1 MVEIQHYKT
10 CSALYYR
17 HMGHEMLQRGSLEHV
32 SLLGSYKARLPVMQS
47 EKGLRLQSLLLHGLS
62 EADRGLQVVLISE
75 SEGSPVNG
83 HRLLGLKVLVNPNS
97 LFWIDM
103 LPLHHIPGQ
112 VSADGDRREVKW
124 SEAPADLVEASAVA
138 RIASEKEPMIRT

>member
-62 EADRGLQVVLISE
+62 EADRGLQVVLDGEGTTRPSHKQCGSNISF
-75 SEGSPVNG
+75 GCFN
-83 HRLLGLKVLVNPNS
+83 
-97 LFWIDM
+97 FTQTFFI
-103 LPLHHIPGQ
+103 
-112 VSADGDRREVKW
+112 
-124 SEAPADLVEASAVA
+124 
-138 RIASEKEPMIRT
+138 